1 MTTLLRGFNV
11 RLLAGTLPVAT
22 LLAAGF
28 QVAAAADLKVVVH
41 DVKSADGK
49 VMVGVFKD
57 PASFPGK
64 MLAGTM
70 ADAHPGDVAVVFSG
84 LEAGIYAVS
93 AYQDI
98 DGNGKLN
105 RNLVGIPSEPY
116 GFSRGARGVG
126 GPPSF
131 DDAKFELGAGGAAID
146 VKLK

>member
-1 MTTLLRGFNV
+1 MTTLQRSFNL
-11 RLLAGTLPVAT
+11 RLLAGTLV
-22 LLAAGF
+22 AAGF
-28 QVAAAADLKVVVH
+28 QAASAADLKVVVH

-49 VMVGVFKD
+49 VMVAVFKD
-57 PASFPGK
+57 PANFPGK
-64 MLAGTM
+64 LLAGTFVE
-70 ADAHPGDVAVVFSG
+70 AHPGDVAVVFTG
-84 LEAGIYAVS
+84 LESGTYAVS

-105 RNLVGIPSEPY
+105 RNLVGLPTEPY
-116 GFSRGARGVG
+116 GFSRGARGFG